1 MMSVIHSNIID
12 LHIERAVIE
21 INGGCNY
28 KCEMC
33 PQTSGRGQDWL
44 KKISIERFR
53 ELVTELKEYGL
64 MVVNLEGS
72 GEATLNRDLPRYI
85 EVCTENKVDSFIFS
99 NGFRMRGNFMKDC
112 VDAGLSLFRFSVI
125 GYNRETYTK
134 WMNKD
139 AFETVLEN
147 AAAMVDYSSKNK
159 TRVASYHLILNQER
173 QDFEKAQYIT
183 NFVNKAGTLGEI
195 WRMHNWSGVYSP
207 EYSRRGKLRSC
218 GRPFAPEITIR
229 AGGLNGGS
237 LAVAPCCQT
246 LGRDSEAVLGSLE
259 SSSIKDIWNNE
270 NMQRLRQQHL
280 DGKFDETPF
289 CRDCDFLTD
298 DPEVLVWKN
307 SETDIHKLRG
317 TAFSL
322 HDYRPKPIDHVDK
335 F

>member
-1 MMSVIHSNIID
+1 MSAKHSTIID

-28 KCEMC
+28 KCKMC

-44 KKISIERFR
+44 KKIDLERFR
-53 ELVTELKEYGL
+53 DLVTELKEYGL

-72 GEATLNRDLPRYI
+72 GEATLNRNLPRYI
-85 EVCTENKVDSFIFS
+85 ETCADLNVESFIFS
-99 NGFRMRGNFMKDC
+99 NGYRMRGEFMKDC

-125 GYNRETYTK
+125 GYNSETYRK
-134 WMNKD
+134 WMDKD

-147 AAAMVDYSSKNK
+147 AKSMVEYSAKKK
-159 TRVASYHLILNQER
+159 TRVASYHLILNQEQ
-173 QDFEKAQYIT
+173 QDFEKDQYIR
-183 NFVNKAGTLGEI
+183 NFIHPTGTLGEI

-207 EYSRRGKLRSC
+207 EYNRSGGLRSC

-229 AGGLNGGS
+229 AGGPDGGS
-237 LAVAPCCQT
+237 LSIAPCCQT

-259 SSSIKDIWNNE
+259 SSSVKDVWNNE
-270 NMQRLRQQHL
+270 QMQLLRQQHL
-280 DGKFDETPF
+280 NGKFNETPF
-289 CRDCDFLTD
+289 CKDCDFLAD

-322 HDYRPKPIDHVDK
+322 QDYRPEPHNQHEE